1 MLSLITGNLGYLTLK
16 DKIMKFFIS
25 ILLVSGMFLSFSSF
39 TPTSVRQKANDTP
52 SKVEVRFNHQLV
64 FNDLALIKLTLAQKG
79 ITLEYKYL
87 KFDEEG
93 KLVAISFS
101 VDCNDGMRGWA
112 DNGKVTNDS
121 RTGFYRDYDKEAK
134 SPFGVSDL

>member
-1 MLSLITGNLGYLTLK
+1 
-16 DKIMKFFIS
+16 MKFFIS
-25 ILLVSGMFLSFSSF
+25 FLLASVMFLLLSSFSSA
-39 TPTSVRQKANDTP
+39 SVQQKTNDTA
-52 SKVEVRFNHQLV
+52 SKIEVRFNHQLT
-64 FNDLALIKLTLAQKG
+64 FSDLALIKLNLAQKG

-101 VDCNDGMRGWA
+101 VDCNDGMRGSA
-112 DNGKVTNDS
+112 DNDKITNNS
-121 RTGFYRDYDKEAK
+121 KIGFYRDYDKDAK